1 MLLRFRRRA
10 IVDHKCFAGGG
21 TVTEICEGFGPLCPH
36 RANMSRMHA
45 GLSEYL
51 RPSHVTDISAPPSN
65 ARHEVLP
72 GESIPP
78 GSRPIPASSEQNKKS
93 NATIVY
99 AREAVPIFGP
109 MGMRG
114 VLEEGQLAFV
124 ERVHYGNKRN
134 FGANSG
140 TSALVRAKSME
151 SVNEA
156 LKRTPFAT
164 APTFESFPYA
174 IDGVVNNVDGEDKY
188 GEYRDQSIANVAI
201 AGPVRYATPSKY
213 AMLSGVFCGLF
224 EGGTNTQ
231 KSYTLVA
238 FSSSDARNGLPGGHT
253 LQRLVLA
260 WKVGS
265 VVDTSQSTGFVT
277 ICVAIDRIYCQ
288 TTMASPRRMLS
299 SLVSVPEEDPN
310 LAALLNAVK
319 SARIDSSNDG
329 TYEHDGEYYEW
340 CFRASVGG
348 SNAYTKIPKDMGEWT
363 LFE

>member
-1 MLLRFRRRA
+1 
-10 IVDHKCFAGGG
+10 
-21 TVTEICEGFGPLCPH
+21 
-36 RANMSRMHA
+36 MSRMHA
-45 GLSEYL
+45 GLSNYL
-51 RPSHVTDISAPPSN
+51 RPSHITDVSAPPSN

-78 GSRPIPASSEQNKKS
+78 GHRPIPASSEQNKKS

-109 MGMRG
+109 MGMRC

-134 FGANSG
+134 FGG

-151 SVNEA
+151 AVNEA

-188 GEYRDQSIANVAI
+188 GEFRDQSIANVAI
-201 AGPVRYATPSKY
+201 AGPVRYATPSKC

-224 EGGTNTQ
+224 EDGTNAQ
-231 KSYTLVA
+231 KSYKLVA
-238 FSSSDARNGLPGGHT
+238 FSGSDARNGLPDGNT
-253 LQRLVLA
+253 LKRLVLA

-288 TTMASPRRMLS
+288 TTMASTPDQLS
-299 SLVSVPEEDPN
+299 SLVPALDQKPD

-319 SARIDSSNDG
+319 SAQIDSSKDG
-329 TYEHDGEYYEW
+329 TYEHSGEYYEW

-348 SNAYTKIPKDMGEWT
+348 SNAYTKIPKDLEEWT